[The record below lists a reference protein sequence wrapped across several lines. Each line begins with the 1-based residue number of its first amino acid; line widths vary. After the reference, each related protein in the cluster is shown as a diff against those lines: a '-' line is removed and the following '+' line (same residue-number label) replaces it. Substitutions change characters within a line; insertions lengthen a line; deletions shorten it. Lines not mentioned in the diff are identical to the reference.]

1 MAHITDNPAS
11 RTVNHGG
18 VTLTVREKI
27 SYGFGDAGGT
37 IVTGLI
43 SNFLTFFYTDIFGL
57 TPAIVGTLFVVLRVI
72 DAISDPVIGV
82 ITDRNR
88 SPKGQFRPFIFWTAV
103 PLGLILFLT
112 FTVPDIGT
120 GWKVLYAV
128 VTYFGLSLL
137 YSLNN
142 VPYCALITRLTTNP
156 QELISCQSYRFVLC
170 GIAGFAVSVGLP
182 VMVLWFG
189 QGDQAKGYQLGVAV
203 LAMAAVV
210 MFLLCYGGVKERVN
224 TLTTH
229 AFSLKESLRSIRKN
243 DQLILTFFMSLLLI
257 SIFNTKGGAALY
269 FITYVLHGDAVY
281 TSLFF
286 GLATLGG
293 VVGSVLVTGF
303 TRYFEIRSIY
313 FAVNVLLAVAH
324 FCVWF
329 VPAGYTTF
337 WLGLVFICCVVLGF
351 LLPMHFTLV
360 AFADS
365 YGEWKSGTRAS
376 GMSFA
381 FNLFFVKLAWAVAGV
396 IISVTLS
403 VIAYRAGAENQTP
416 LSLGGITLLSTVIPG
431 ILHMLLAAVVYFYRI
446 DNAMEERMRLEIS
459 ARNS

>member
-1 MAHITDNPAS
+1 MAHITDSPAS
-11 RTVNHGG
+11 AAVNSGS
-18 VTLTVREKI
+18 VALSIREKI

-57 TPAIVGTLFVVLRVI
+57 TPAIVGTLFLVLRVI
-72 DAISDPVIGV
+72 DAISDPVIG
-82 ITDRNR
+82 IIADRNR
-88 SPKGQFRPFIFWTAV
+88 SAKGQFRPFLLWTAV

-120 GWKVLYAV
+120 GWKILYAV
-128 VTYFGLSLL
+128 LTYFGLSLL

-142 VPYCALITRLTTNP
+142 VPYCALITKLTTNP

-170 GIAGFAVSVGLP
+170 GVAGFIVSVGLP
-182 VMVLWFG
+182 VMVSWFG

-203 LAMAAVV
+203 LATAAMV
-210 MFLLCYGGVKERVN
+210 MFLVCYAGVKERVN
-224 TLTTH
+224 TLATH
-229 AFSLKESLRSIRKN
+229 AFNLKDSLRSIRKN

-269 FITYVLHGDAVY
+269 FITYVLHGDATY

-293 VVGSVLVTGF
+293 VTGSVLVTWF
-303 TRYFEIRSIY
+303 TRYFEIRRIY

-324 FCVWF
+324 YAVWF

-337 WLGLVFICCVVLGF
+337 WLVLVFVCCVVLGF

-403 VIAYRAGAENQTP
+403 VISYHAGQENQTP
-416 LSLGGITLLSTVIPG
+416 LSLSGITLLSTVIPG
-431 ILHMLLAAVVYFYRI
+431 VLHMLLAAVVYFFRI
-446 DNAMEERMRLEIS
+446 DNAMEEQMRTEM
-459 ARNS
+459 ATRK

>member
-1 MAHITDNPAS
+1 MAHITDTPTSGTINDDSVA
-11 RTVNHGG
+11 
-18 VTLTVREKI
+18 LTNREKI

-43 SNFLTFFYTDIFGL
+43 SNFLTFFYTDVFGL
-57 TPAIVGTLFVVLRVI
+57 TPAIVGTLFLVLRVI
-72 DAISDPVIGV
+72 DAISDPVIG
-82 ITDRNR
+82 ILADRSR
-88 SPKGQFRPFIFWTAV
+88 SSRGQFRPFILWTAV

-112 FTVPDIGT
+112 FSVPDIGM
-120 GWKVLYAV
+120 GWKILYAV
-128 VTYFGLSLL
+128 VTYLGLSLL

-142 VPYCALITRLTTNP
+142 VPYCALITKLTTNP

-182 VMVLWFG
+182 VMVSFFG
-189 QGDQAKGYQLGVAV
+189 SGDQAKGYQLGVAV
-203 LAMAAVV
+203 LAGAAVV
-210 MFLLCYGGVKERVN
+210 MFLVCYGGVKERVN
-224 TLTTH
+224 TLSAH
-229 AFSLKESLRSIRKN
+229 AFNLKDSMRSIRKN

-257 SIFNTKGGAALY
+257 SIFNTKGGAAMY
-269 FITYVLHGDAVY
+269 FITYVLHGDAAY
-281 TSLFF
+281 TSFFF

-293 VVGSVLVTGF
+293 VIGSVLVTYF
-303 TRYFEIRSIY
+303 TRHFEIRRIY
-313 FAVNVLLAVAH
+313 FYVNIVLAVAH

-329 VPAGYTTF
+329 VPADKTTI
-337 WLGLVFICCVVLGF
+337 WLVLVFICCVVLGF
-351 LLPMHFTLV
+351 LLPMHFTMV

-365 YGEWKSGTRAS
+365 YGEWKSGTRSS

-403 VIAYRAGAENQTP
+403 VISYQAGHEHQTP

-431 ILHMLLAAVVYFYRI
+431 VLHLLLATVVHFFQI
-446 DNAMEERMRLEIS
+446 DNAMEEKMRIEIAS
-459 ARNS
+459 RK

>member
-1 MAHITDNPAS
+1 MAHITDSPTAD
-11 RTVNHGG
+11 TVTRGG
-18 VTLTVREKI
+18 VLLTAREKI

-37 IVTGLI
+37 IITGLI

-57 TPAIVGTLFVVLRVI
+57 TPAIVGTLFLVLRVI
-72 DAISDPVIGV
+72 DAISDPLIGMLA
-82 ITDRNR
+82 DRNR
-88 SPKGQFRPFIFWTAV
+88 SAKGQFRPFILWTAI

-112 FTVPDIGT
+112 FTVPDIGM
-120 GWKVLYAV
+120 GWKILYAT
-128 VTYFGLSLL
+128 VTYFGLSLM

-142 VPYCALITRLTTNP
+142 VPYCALITTLTTNP
-156 QELISCQSYRFVLC
+156 QELISCQSYRFGLC

-182 VMVLWFG
+182 IMVSWFG
-189 QGDQAKGYQLGVAV
+189 QGDQAKGYQLGVGV
-203 LAMAAVV
+203 LAFAAIV

-224 TLTTH
+224 NLSAH
-229 AFSLKESLRSIRKN
+229 AFNLKESLRSIRKN

-269 FITYVLHGDAVY
+269 FITYVLHGNATY
-281 TSLFF
+281 ISLFF

-293 VVGSVLVTGF
+293 VTGSVLVTCF
-303 TRYFEIRSIY
+303 TRHFEIRSIY
-313 FAVNVLLAVAH
+313 FAVNVVLAVAH

-329 VPAGYTTF
+329 VPAGYTTL
-337 WLGLVFICCVVLGF
+337 WLVLVFICCVVLGF

-365 YGEWKSGTRAS
+365 YGEWKSGTRTS

-403 VIAYRAGAENQTP
+403 VIAYQAGPENQTP
-416 LSLGGITLLSTVIPG
+416 LTLGGITLLSTVIPG
-431 ILHMLLAAVVYFYRI
+431 ILHLLLAVVVYFFRI
-446 DNAMEERMRLEIS
+446 DNAMEAKMRSEIT
-459 ARNS
+459 ARG